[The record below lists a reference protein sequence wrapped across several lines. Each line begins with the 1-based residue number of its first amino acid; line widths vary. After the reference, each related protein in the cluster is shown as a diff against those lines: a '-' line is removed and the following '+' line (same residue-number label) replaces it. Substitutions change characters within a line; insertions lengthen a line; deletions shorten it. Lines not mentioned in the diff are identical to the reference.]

1 MANDADDLLQAEQAV
16 QDVLK
21 ELETLKRQVGGYD
34 TARQSLEG
42 VRQALENLIAKTSA
56 LAEQTYAVTATLGK
70 IGTPELLSRAES
82 LKDAI
87 AALTADMPKQAE
99 RVRSVALAGLIA
111 SAVSLLG
118 VVVILVKLFLR

>member
-21 ELETLKRQVGGYD
+21 ELGDLKRQVGGYD
-34 TARQSLEG
+34 TAKQSLEG
-42 VRQALENLIAKTSA
+42 VRQALEGLIAKTSA
-56 LAEQTYAVTATLGK
+56 LAEQTYAATATLGK

-82 LKDAI
+82 LKQAV
-87 AALTADMPKQAE
+87 AALTADMPKQAD
-99 RVRSVALAGLIA
+99 RVRNVALAGLIA

-118 VVVILVKLFLR
+118 IVVVLVKLFVR